1 VTIVEPVFQAD
12 GVEVIVDDDFRS
24 AQQCEGDLQL
34 VPIHH
39 MAQSIRVLD
48 PFGSNLLVYTGSGL
62 DPSPAS

>member
-1 VTIVEPVFQAD
+1 
-12 GVEVIVDDDFRS
+12 
-24 AQQCEGDLQL
+24 
-34 VPIHH
+34 